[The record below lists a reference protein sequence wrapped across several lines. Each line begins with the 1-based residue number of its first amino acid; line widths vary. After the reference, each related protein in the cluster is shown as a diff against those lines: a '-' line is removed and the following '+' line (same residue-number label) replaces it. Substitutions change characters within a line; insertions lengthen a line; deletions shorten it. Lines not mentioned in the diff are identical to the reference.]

1 MKKSFKSIFAA
12 LLLSSVF
19 YANARTLPANPT
31 IKTFPLGMYKV
42 EGLPS
47 VNVFVNKLEGTKM
60 IIVLKDASGKIVHE
74 EFMGKKET
82 KRRTKFNLSALEK
95 GTYSIEL
102 TDGKNVEIKN
112 FSI

>member
-1 MKKSFKSIFAA
+1 MKKSVKSIFAA

-31 IKTFPLGMYKV
+31 IKTFALGMYKV
-42 EGLPS
+42 EGMPS
-47 VNVFVNKLEGTKM
+47 VNVFVNKIEGTKM
-60 IIVLKDASGKIVHE
+60 KIVLKDATGNIVHE

-82 KRRTKFNLSALEK
+82 KRRTKFNFSALEK

-102 TDGKNVEIKN
+102 TDGENKEIKK